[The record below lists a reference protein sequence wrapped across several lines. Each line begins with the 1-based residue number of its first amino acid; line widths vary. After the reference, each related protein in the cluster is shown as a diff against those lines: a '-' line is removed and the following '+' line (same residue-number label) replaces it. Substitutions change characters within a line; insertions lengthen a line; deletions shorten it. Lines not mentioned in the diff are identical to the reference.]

1 MIGLVPAE
9 KLIDYVGQE
18 IGSSDWFEVDQ
29 DRIDMFAD
37 ATLDHQFI
45 HIDSE
50 KATPLFGSTIAHGFL
65 SLSLVPHLTSQAVLA
80 PENLKMVFNY
90 GLDKVR
96 FINPVNVGSK
106 VRTHSKCVS
115 VDDKGDGRYLMK
127 TEVTM
132 EIEGVEKPAY
142 IAETLSM
149 FVLSL
154 IHISEPTRPY

>member
-9 KLIDYVGQE
+9 KLEDYVGQD
-18 IGSSDWFEVDQ
+18 IGSSEWFEVDQ

-45 HIDSE
+45 HVDAE

-65 SLSLVPHLTSQAVLA
+65 SLSLIPHLTSQAVLA

-96 FINPVNVGSK
+96 FINPVNVGCK

-115 VDDKGDGRYLMK
+115 VENKGDGRYLMK
-127 TEVTM
+127 TEVSM

-149 FVLSL
+149 F
-154 IHISEPTRPY
+154 IT

>member
-9 KLIDYVGQE
+9 KLVDYVGQE

-37 ATLDHQFI
+37 ATLDPQFI

-50 KATPLFGSTIAHGFL
+50 KATPLFGSSIAHGFL

-149 FVLSL
+149 FV
-154 IHISEPTRPY
+154 T

>member
-9 KLIDYVGQE
+9 KLVEYVGQE
-18 IGSSDWFEVDQ
+18 IGYSDWFEVDQ

-142 IAETLSM
+142 VAETLSM
-149 FVLSL
+149 FV
-154 IHISEPTRPY
+154 T

>member
-9 KLIDYVGQE
+9 KLEDYVGQD
-18 IGSSDWFEVDQ
+18 IGSSEWFEVDQ

-45 HIDSE
+45 HVDAE

-65 SLSLVPHLTSQAVLA
+65 SLSLIPHLTSQAVLA

-96 FINPVNVGSK
+96 FINPVNVGCK

-115 VDDKGDGRYLMK
+115 VEDKGDGRYLMK
-127 TEVTM
+127 TEVSM

-149 FVLSL
+149 F
-154 IHISEPTRPY
+154 IT

>member
-9 KLIDYVGQE
+9 KLEDYVGQD
-18 IGSSDWFEVDQ
+18 IGSSEWFEVDQ
-29 DRIDMFAD
+29 DRIDMFED

-45 HIDSE
+45 HVDEE

-65 SLSLVPHLTSQAVLA
+65 SLSLIPHLTSQAVLA

-96 FINPVNVGSK
+96 FINPVNVGCK

-115 VDDKGDGRYLMK
+115 VEDKGDGRYLMK
-127 TEVTM
+127 TEVSM

-149 FVLSL
+149 F
-154 IHISEPTRPY
+154 IT

>member
-9 KLIDYVGQE
+9 KLVDYVGQE

-50 KATPLFGSTIAHGFL
+50 KAIPLFGSTIAHGFL

-149 FVLSL
+149 FV
-154 IHISEPTRPY
+154 T

>member
-9 KLIDYVGQE
+9 KLVDYVGQE
-18 IGSSDWFEVDQ
+18 IGSSEWFEVDQ
-29 DRIDMFAD
+29 DRINTFAD

-45 HIDSE
+45 HVDSE

-65 SLSLVPHLTSQAVLA
+65 SLSLLPHLTSQAVLA

-115 VDDKGDGRYLMK
+115 VDDKGEGRYLMK

-132 EIEGVEKPAY
+132 EIEGIDKPAY

-149 FVLSL
+149 F
-154 IHISEPTRPY
+154 IT

>member
-9 KLIDYVGQE
+9 KLVDYVGQD

-50 KATPLFGSTIAHGFL
+50 KASPLFGSTIAHGFL

-132 EIEGVEKPAY
+132 EIEGVEKPAF

-149 FVLSL
+149 FV
-154 IHISEPTRPY
+154 T

>member
-9 KLIDYVGQE
+9 KLVDYVGQE

-29 DRIDMFAD
+29 DRIDMFSD

-142 IAETLSM
+142 VAETLSM
-149 FVLSL
+149 FV
-154 IHISEPTRPY
+154 T

>member
-9 KLIDYVGQE
+9 KLVDYVGQE

-127 TEVTM
+127 TAVTM

-149 FVLSL
+149 FV
-154 IHISEPTRPY
+154 T

>member
-9 KLIDYVGQE
+9 KLVDYVGQE

-29 DRIDMFAD
+29 ERIDMFAD

-149 FVLSL
+149 FV
-154 IHISEPTRPY
+154 T

>member
-1 MIGLVPAE
+1 MIGLVPAD
-9 KLIDYVGQE
+9 KLVDYVGQE

-29 DRIDMFAD
+29 DRINMFAD

-50 KATPLFGSTIAHGFL
+50 TATPLFGSTIAHGFL

-142 IAETLSM
+142 VAETLSM
-149 FVLSL
+149 FV
-154 IHISEPTRPY
+154 T

>member
-9 KLIDYVGQE
+9 TLVDYVGKE
-18 IGSSDWFEVDQ
+18 IGSSQWFEVDQ
-29 DRIDMFAD
+29 ERINQFAD

-65 SLSLVPHLTSQAVLA
+65 SLSLIPHLTSQVVLD
-80 PENLKMVFNY
+80 PENLKHVFNY

-106 VRTHSKCVS
+106 VRTHSKVVS

-127 TEVTM
+127 TEITM
-132 EIEGVEKPAY
+132 EIEGADKPAFV
-142 IAETLSM
+142 AETLSM
-149 FVLSL
+149 F
-154 IHISEPTRPY
+154 IT